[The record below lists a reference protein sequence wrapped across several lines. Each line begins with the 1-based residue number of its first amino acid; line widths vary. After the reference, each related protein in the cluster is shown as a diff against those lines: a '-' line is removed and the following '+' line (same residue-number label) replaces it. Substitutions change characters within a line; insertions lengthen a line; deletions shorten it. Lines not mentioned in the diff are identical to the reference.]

1 MSHQENGVSCSGNV
15 PVSFDD
21 TTPQNKNIKS
31 TTCDPPNL
39 TRSKEQ
45 SIKDSE
51 QTTIDEKT
59 HTPIIQNM

>member
-1 MSHQENGVSCSGNV
+1 MVFPVRGTFPLVSM
-15 PVSFDD
+15 
-21 TTPQNKNIKS
+21 TPHHKNENIKS

-39 TRSKEQ
+39 TRFKEQ